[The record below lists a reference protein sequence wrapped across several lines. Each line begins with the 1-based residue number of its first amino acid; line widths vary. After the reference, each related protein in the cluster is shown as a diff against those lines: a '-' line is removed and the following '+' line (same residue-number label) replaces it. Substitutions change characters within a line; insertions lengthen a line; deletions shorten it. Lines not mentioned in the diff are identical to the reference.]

1 MSFNTIAYG
10 SRIICLWWSSHWDER
25 YIEVCYANTKHKF
38 KIPYNST
45 NELCFRVRMFENDEK
60 CFFSLYKIIKF
71 IQRKVQFG
79 EQKQKS
85 VVFANNLNYKK
96 S

>member
-45 NELCFRVRMFENDEK
+45 NELCFRVSMFENDENASFLYTKSSNLSKEK
-60 CFFSLYKIIKF
+60 CNS
-71 IQRKVQFG
+71 
-79 EQKQKS
+79 
-85 VVFANNLNYKK
+85 ANKKNL
-96 S
+96 